1 MICSWSNRGLRGTCT
16 NLRIVKRIPSVSIF
30 QIRGVSLVG
39 VVRCSSLSSVRFGA
53 PFYLLSS
60 MSSLEVCRVCLQVFR
75 LIQLYQPTYCG
86 QPVQQTCFLFVT
98 NNGRATKPGTIIS
111 VPRTLFPC
119 DSGHCAC
126 HILWRFVG
134 HHTLSLD
141 VSKMCTTIVY
151 LAWRSGAHL
160 DSK

>member
-1 MICSWSNRGLRGTCT
+1 MSALFVVAAYSLFASGLHFIC
-16 NLRIVKRIPSVSIF
+16 F
-30 QIRGVSLVG
+30 QVCQG
-39 VVRCSSLSSVRFGA
+39 
-53 PFYLLSS
+53 
-60 MSSLEVCRVCLQVFR
+60 SLEVCRVCLQVFR

-98 NNGRATKPGTIIS
+98 NNGRATKPGTISS